1 VVRAIVPVHRG
12 EIWIAALDPVVG
24 HEQAGTR
31 PVLVL
36 SENIYNQGPAGL
48 VFGIPITSKLRSL
61 PHHLRLQPPEGG
73 LTLPSSLLCDG
84 LRSLSRERL
93 VRKLGVVSPTT
104 LAKAEDILKILLGL
118 A

>member
-1 VVRAIVPVHRG
+1 MAG
-12 EIWIAALDPVVG
+12 LDPVRG

-36 SENIYNQGPAGL
+36 SESIYNQGPAGL
-48 VFGIPITSKLRSL
+48 VFGVPITSRRRSL
-61 PHHLRLQPPEGG
+61 PHHIAIEPPEGG

-93 VRKLGVVSPTT
+93 IRKIGDISPAT
-104 LAKAEDILKILLGL
+104 LSKAEDVIKILLGL
-118 A
+118 P